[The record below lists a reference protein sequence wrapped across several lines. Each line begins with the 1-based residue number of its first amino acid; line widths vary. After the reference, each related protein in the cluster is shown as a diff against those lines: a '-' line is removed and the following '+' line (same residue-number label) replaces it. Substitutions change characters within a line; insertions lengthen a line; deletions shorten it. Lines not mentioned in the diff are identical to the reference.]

1 MVLLKMFYGH
11 VAKILKQMAFVSF
24 STESI
29 LVIFIKASYTV
40 KRFMKAFQH
49 EQNELMWNI
58 DSSCQTQL
66 ECSPEIPEQEYKITR
81 QFPLPIK

>member
-1 MVLLKMFYGH
+1 MFYGRI
-11 VAKILKQMAFVSF
+11 AKILKQMAFVSF

-49 EQNELMWNI
+49 EQNELM
-58 DSSCQTQL
+58 
-66 ECSPEIPEQEYKITR
+66 
-81 QFPLPIK
+81 